1 MTSNDR
7 TERTKTMRNPCLTPA
22 LDELVKVGIRHLE
35 IANGGKHLQS
45 LTPALDELVK
55 VGILHLEIA
64 NGGKH
69 LQIRWNTASGQRH
82 TYTLSRSPSDWRAAE
97 NARHGVRR
105 ILRAPHPAHRRHARN
120 AGATAAAAH
129 GRCCHGSRAGLSSWS
144 GAWP

>member
-35 IANGGKHLQS
+35 IANGGKHLQC

-55 VGILHLEIA
+55 VGIRHLEIA

-69 LQIRWNTASGQRH
+69 LQIRWTTASGQRH

-97 NARHGVRR
+97 NARHGARR
-105 ILRAPHPAHRRHARN
+105 TPNTDGRPETPAPRPLRP
-120 AGATAAAAH
+120 TAAAAT
-129 GRCCHGSRAGLSSWS
+129 A
-144 GAWP
+144 AEPD